1 MLTLSDTTAKQTA
14 STADSDSLVQFVYL
28 RCLQGHVL
36 PDRYNFIYLSDFE
49 KKNFFFLLS
58 LQNRHAEPLCKS
70 DASRHAAMQLLIE
83 LVRECPS
90 NFSDLLTRLDEL
102 QDSVDVPHGWDIDV
116 TRDQRTLRG
125 HVGLVNVGNT
135 CYMNSLLQQLF
146 GIAKL
151 RDGILSLEQH
161 RPYSTI
167 TT

>member
-1 MLTLSDTTAKQTA
+1 
-14 STADSDSLVQFVYL
+14 
-28 RCLQGHVL
+28 
-36 PDRYNFIYLSDFE
+36 
-49 KKNFFFLLS
+49 
-58 LQNRHAEPLCKS
+58 
-70 DASRHAAMQLLIE
+70 MQLLIE